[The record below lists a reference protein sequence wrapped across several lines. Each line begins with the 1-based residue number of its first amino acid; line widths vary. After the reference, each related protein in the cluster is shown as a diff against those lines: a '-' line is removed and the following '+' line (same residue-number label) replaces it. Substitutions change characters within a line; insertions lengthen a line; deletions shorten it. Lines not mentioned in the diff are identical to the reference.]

1 MVGCALNTNVHF
13 IAEPSSSNFAAPEV
27 GVPLPL
33 QERASQINS
42 HVTVPCLLD
51 IVNLAFKVP
60 AAIT

>member
-1 MVGCALNTNVHF
+1 MCIEYKCAFHCRALQLR
-13 IAEPSSSNFAAPEV
+13 NFAAPEM

-42 HVTVPCLLD
+42 HVTIPCLLD